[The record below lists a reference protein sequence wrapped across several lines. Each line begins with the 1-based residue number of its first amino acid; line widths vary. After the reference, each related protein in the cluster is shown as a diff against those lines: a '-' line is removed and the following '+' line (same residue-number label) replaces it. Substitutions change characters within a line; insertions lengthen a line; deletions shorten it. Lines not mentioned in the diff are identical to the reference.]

1 MQCGMTSVRQPES
14 DSLKRLQQAEEL
26 QWQVGVSNRE
36 GYGGKSGGLV
46 HCYGIKCMGGEDNL
60 RRGVDWCVCVCVCVC
75 MCACV
80 QRVSHT
86 PLVLINCIH
95 THYERVPNLTWN

>member
-14 DSLKRLQQAEEL
+14 DSLKRLQQGEEL
-26 QWQVGVSNRE
+26 QWQVGVSNGE

-60 RRGVDWCVCVCVCVC
+60 RRGVDWCVCVRV
-75 MCACV
+75 CACAHV
-80 QRVSHT
+80 CRESA
-86 PLVLINCIH
+86 
-95 THYERVPNLTWN
+95 THHWY